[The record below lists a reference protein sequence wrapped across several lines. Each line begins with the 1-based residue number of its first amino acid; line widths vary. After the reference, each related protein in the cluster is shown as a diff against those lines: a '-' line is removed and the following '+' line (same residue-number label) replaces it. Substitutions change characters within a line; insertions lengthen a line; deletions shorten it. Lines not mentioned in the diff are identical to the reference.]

1 MKAEPVK
8 ITQTFES
15 KTISR
20 LWVSLLIIIV
30 LLVTAIWTL
39 KTTFEGF
46 SRISSVH
53 VNYINNSNRL
63 MNASDYLTNQ
73 VRLYV
78 MTGDTTHLQ
87 NYWHEVEHTK
97 TREEVLSELQRLES
111 YEQLAKSDSL
121 LPVLERAKNAS
132 DILVKTEKHAMKL
145 ILDVTGVPALQS
157 PKALQ
162 SFVLPP
168 EDAKKSSGEKIELAR
183 NLVFNQAY
191 TDAKTRIVQPIIE
204 FQENT
209 ESRIAAK
216 SKLATQQSNL
226 WINITLLLASIS
238 IICLLTIVWCRLLP
252 IQATGLNET
261 KAI

>member
-1 MKAEPVK
+1 MNAETIK
-8 ITQTFES
+8 TTQTFES

-20 LWVSLLIIIV
+20 LWITLLIIIV
-30 LLVTAIWTL
+30 LLVSAIWIL

-46 SRISSVH
+46 SRISLVH

-63 MNASDYLTNQ
+63 MSASDYLTNQ

-87 NYWHEVEHTK
+87 NYWHEVEQTK
-97 TREEVLSELQRLES
+97 TREEVLTELQRLES
-111 YEQLAKSDSL
+111 YEQLPKSESL
-121 LPVLERAKNAS
+121 LPVLERAKNES

-157 PKALQ
+157 PIALQ

-168 EDAKKSSGEKIELAR
+168 EDTNKTAGEKIELAR

-191 TDAKTRIVQPIIE
+191 TDSKTRIVQPIIE
-204 FQENT
+204 FQKNT
-209 ESRIAAK
+209 ETRITAK
-216 SKLATQQSNL
+216 SQLATQQSNL
-226 WINITLLLASIS
+226 WINITLLLASIN

-252 IQATGLNET
+252 IQAASVND
-261 KAI
+261 K